1 MQNRSFISNLT
12 KGISTRVGSYFHNP
26 YRKLGFG
33 WFKLKQLKH
42 LPSGKLRSVSF
53 LNKPLYF
60 IAPSE
65 FLYGVKEIFIEEIYK
80 QDLPPNP
87 LVIDCGANIGLSVIY
102 IKKNHPQA
110 RVIAFEPDDTNFNL
124 LEKNIISFGFS
135 NISLRK
141 EAAWIENT
149 ELQFSSTG
157 SMSSRIGNGGSGTK
171 TINAIR
177 LKDLLTEKI
186 DFLKIDIEGAEYVV
200 LEDIKDSL
208 FHVANLFVEYH
219 GSFNQTRELTNML
232 EWITK
237 QGFNYY
243 IKEAAPVYRTPFF
256 RDRKTIYDY
265 DVQLNIF
272 CFRATHK
279 GN

>member
-1 MQNRSFISNLT
+1 MQNRSFVSNLT
-12 KGISTRVGSYFHNP
+12 KGISKRAGSYFHNP
-26 YRKLGFG
+26 YKKVGFG
-33 WFKLKQLKH
+33 WFTLKQLKH
-42 LPSGKLRSVSF
+42 LPPGKLRSVSF
-53 LNKPLYF
+53 LNKPIYF
-60 IAPSE
+60 IAPTE

-80 QDLPPNP
+80 QNLPANP
-87 LVIDCGANIGLSVIY
+87 IIIDCGANIGLSVIY
-102 IKKNHPQA
+102 LKEHHPDA
-110 RVIAFEPDDTNFNL
+110 RIIAFEPDETNFNL
-124 LEKNIISFGFS
+124 LEKNINSFGYS

-157 SMSSRIGNGGSGTK
+157 SMSSRIGNSGTSTK

-186 DFLKIDIEGAEYVV
+186 DFLKIDIEGAEYAV
-200 LEDIKDSL
+200 LKDIKDSL
-208 FHVANLFVEYH
+208 LNVANLFVEYH
-219 GSFNQTRELTNML
+219 GGFNQTRELTNML
-232 EWITK
+232 EWITE

-256 RDRKTIYDY
+256 RESKTIYDY

-272 CFRATHK
+272 CFRIT
-279 GN
+279 NL